1 MKGGIRG
8 RKEAGRVIGMDVW
21 VLEEVVAEMEEEE
34 EEEEG
39 EEQWV
44 VRA

>member
-1 MKGGIRG
+1 MH
-8 RKEAGRVIGMDVW
+8 VW
-21 VLEEVVAEMEEEE
+21 VLEEVGAEMEQEGEE